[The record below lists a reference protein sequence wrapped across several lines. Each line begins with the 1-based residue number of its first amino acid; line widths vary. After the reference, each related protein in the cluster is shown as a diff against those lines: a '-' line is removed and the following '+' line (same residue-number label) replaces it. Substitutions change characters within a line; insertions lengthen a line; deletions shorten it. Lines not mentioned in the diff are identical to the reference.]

1 MEIIYQGFD
10 GLDFAIRAN
19 IPQDFADRLDEAQ
32 LEAQKTREPALSD
45 YRGVEMHVAES
56 GARGGY
62 AFRCDTGPDGA
73 TWFFKRPNPNDP
85 WGIRVSLHSLPLAL
99 YGLGG
104 VRERLFGMLDTLG
117 IPVMPDGVS
126 ISRVD
131 YAIDFLAP
139 GFVLEPAHF
148 VMHSRMT
155 RRDHYEG
162 FVVTATS
169 GEPRTVTIG
178 KMPGKQIIVYDKR
191 ADVIA
196 KNKREWWE
204 IWNAGRRNVSKPE
217 LDRRDRYNTQ
227 IWRVELRAGK
237 HHLKEVWGIRSF
249 ADLDDKLG
257 DLYRRMHE
265 TMRYT
270 LPRPDTHRS
279 RWPVHPLWRM
289 AGEAMAGDLA
299 EMTSNAEPQRVKE
312 VKQKAHAELLRR
324 QIQGTQASLAVIEG
338 YVPREYLDFLAI
350 AHDQAAVDARENP
363 DDLEEKMAKARRRY
377 VFI

>member
-19 IPQDFADRLDEAQ
+19 IPQEFADRLEEAQ

-62 AFRCDTGPDGA
+62 AFRCDTGKDGA
-73 TWFFKRPNPNDP
+73 IWFFKRPNPNDP
-85 WGIRVSLHSLPLAL
+85 WGVRVSLNSLALAL

-104 VRERLFGMLDTLG
+104 VREQIFGMLDALG
-117 IPVMPDGVS
+117 MSVMPDGVS

-148 VMHSRMT
+148 VMHSRA
-155 RRDHYEG
+155 RRKDYFEG
-162 FVVTATS
+162 KQVNGKSDRVES
-169 GEPRTVTIG
+169 VTIG
-178 KMPGKQIIVYDKR
+178 TMPGKQIIVYDKR

-204 IWNAGRRNVSKPE
+204 IWNAGRRNVGKAE
-217 LDRRDRYNTQ
+217 LDRHDRDGAQ

-237 HHLKEVWGIRSF
+237 HHLKVFWGIRSF
-249 ADLDDKLG
+249 ADLDNKLG

-312 VKQKAHAELLRR
+312 IKRKAHAELLQR

-338 YVPREYLDFLAI
+338 YVSRDYLDFLAVS
-350 AHDQAAVDARENP
+350 HDQAAVDARENP

-377 VFI
+377 VFM